1 MSSIHKLKKATDII
15 SARIAQKQQD
25 REQKRILGTGS
36 ALSDQSSIDM
46 KSENSMKNSQITSV
60 RNSI

>member
-15 SARIAQKQQD
+15 SARVAQKQQE
-25 REQKRILGTGS
+25 REQKRMQGTGS
-36 ALSDQSSIDM
+36 ALSDQSSIDL
-46 KSENSMKNSQITSV
+46 KSQNSMKNSQITSV